1 MIPDENSRPG
11 SADFLVVMGI
21 AGTGKTEIASR
32 LATALGCAWIEADRL
47 HSAENVELM
56 RQGIGLTDEQRW
68 PWLGAVC
75 EAALTESK
83 RPVVIACSALRRRY
97 RDFMRDRLGVVRF
110 LFLDGPTELIEKRLQ
125 ARKSHFATTSLLV
138 SQLATLEPPE
148 DDEQPIRLNIAL
160 TPEEIVS
167 SAVRALSAVHS
178 IR

>member
-32 LATALGCAWIEADRL
+32 LATALGCTWIEADRL

-68 PWLGAVC
+68 PWLGEVC
-75 EAALTESK
+75 EAALAERR

-97 RDFMRDRLGVVRF
+97 RDFMRERLGVVRF
-110 LFLDGPTELIEKRLQ
+110 LFLDGPTELIEQRLQ
-125 ARKSHFATTSLLV
+125 ARKSHFATTSLLA
-138 SQLATLEPPE
+138 SQLATLERPE
-148 DDEQPIRLNIAL
+148 DDEQPIRLDIAL

-178 IR
+178 TR